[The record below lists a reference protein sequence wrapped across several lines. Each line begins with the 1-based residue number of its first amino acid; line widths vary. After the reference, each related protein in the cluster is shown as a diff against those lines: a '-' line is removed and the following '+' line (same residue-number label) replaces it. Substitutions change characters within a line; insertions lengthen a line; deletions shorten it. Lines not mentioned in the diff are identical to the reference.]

1 MWDLFPIK
9 DLNQK
14 LKNLVKSGF
23 ELLQIDLTKNMQYDR
38 LTKIIMKQELGSHS
52 NCLDIGCHEGEMLEK
67 MIELSPFGKHIA
79 FEPIPYLFEKLQ
91 KKYSKGTSIHQIALS
106 NKNGEVTFNVVK
118 NAPAYSGIKKRSY
131 DVSNPDIEKIQ
142 VSTQKLDDLL
152 PADKQIDFV
161 KIDVEGGEYDVL
173 LGGLETFKR
182 CQPVLIF
189 EFGLGASDFYGTTP
203 DQLFDLIVNQI
214 GLHIYTLENFIAKDS
229 PIQIEEFKKM
239 YAENSEYYFVAKK
252 A

>member
-1 MWDLFPIK
+1 MRN
-9 DLNQK
+9 LNQK
-14 LKNLVKSGF
+14 IKNIVKSGF

-52 NCLDIGCHEGEMLEK
+52 NCLDIGCHEGEMLDK
-67 MIELSPFGKHIA
+67 MIEFSPFGKHIA

-91 KKYSKGTSIHQIALS
+91 NKYKEGTNIHQIALS

-142 VSTQKLDDLL
+142 VTTQKLDDLISI
-152 PADKQIDFV
+152 DKKIDFV

-173 LGGLETFKR
+173 LGGIETFKR
-182 CQPVLIF
+182 CQPILIF
-189 EFGLGASDFYGTTP
+189 EFGLGASDYYGTTP
-203 DQLFDLIVNQI
+203 DQLYDLIVNQI
-214 GLHIYTLENFIAKDS
+214 GLNIYTLENFIAKEA
-229 PIQIEEFKKM
+229 PVQIDTFKKM

-252 A
+252 G

>member
-1 MWDLFPIK
+1 ML

-14 LKNLVKSGF
+14 LKNIVKSGF

-38 LTKIIMKQELGSHS
+38 LTKIIMKNELASHS
-52 NCLDIGCHEGEMLEK
+52 NCLDVGCHEGEMLDK

-79 FEPIPYLFEKLQ
+79 FEPIPHLFDKLREK
-91 KKYSKGTSIHQIALS
+91 YNGHTTIHQIALS
-106 NKNGEVTFNVVK
+106 NKSGEVTFNHVK
-118 NAPAYSGIKKRSY
+118 NAPAYSGLKQRSY
-131 DVSNPDIEKIQ
+131 KVSNPEIDEISIETKR
-142 VSTQKLDDLL
+142 LDDII
-152 PADKQIDFV
+152 PIDKNIDFV

-189 EFGLGASDFYGTTP
+189 EFGLGASDYYGTTP
-203 DQLFDLIVNQI
+203 GQLFDLIVNQI
-214 GLHIYTLENFIAKDS
+214 GLNIYTLENFLGEKT
-229 PIQIEEFKKM
+229 PISLDTFKKM